1 MNKIERAIYDIRL
14 QIKEQ
19 ERKLLIAHTELKS
32 LNNQLD
38 TLLIIEEDDKIP
50 NETFKD

>member
-14 QIKEQ
+14 QIKDK
-19 ERKLLIAHTELKS
+19 ERKLLVSETELKC

-38 TLLIIEEDDKIP
+38 TLLIIEEDKSIP
-50 NETFKD
+50 YESFNK